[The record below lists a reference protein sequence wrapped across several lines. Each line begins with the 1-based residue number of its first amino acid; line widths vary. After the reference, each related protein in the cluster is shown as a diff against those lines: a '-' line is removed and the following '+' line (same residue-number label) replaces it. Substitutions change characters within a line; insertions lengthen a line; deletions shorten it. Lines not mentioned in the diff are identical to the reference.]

1 MNVERGGSVQ
11 IQCQVDAKPAVYS
24 VRWTRSGRFIA
35 TTFNHTLRSVTL
47 EDDGVY
53 VCSADNGL
61 GQVGEAELQL
71 DVLHPPIVTI
81 SESRKEVE
89 IGSSVSI
96 PCNVSAKPAPTSI
109 EWLKEGDAQFRSN
122 GPVLR
127 LNRVAAAENGRY
139 ICRATNMIAS
149 AERSGN
155 ATFQLLVKHE
165 PGSARISPE
174 EPIAVDEASITLTC
188 AADPPGW
195 PLPQY
200 RWWKAGAE
208 TTILASTSE
217 LTIHVAR
224 QNSEGTYYCQ
234 PSNELGTGGSSYVNL
249 RVFQP
254 PRFIGQL
261 PPVLQKKAQD
271 ADFNLTCSAQ
281 GKPKPSITW
290 LKDGVEILPGSSS
303 GSYDLAMDESEGR
316 NAIFTVRSTLRFHG
330 SERPALSQ
338 LTADDRGVYTCAFEN
353 QIRRI
358 ESTLTLKIEHAPILL
373 DHRPK
378 VASNVGSS
386 SVQLL
391 CQVQAYP
398 RPNFEWSLR
407 DVPIIGGGAV
417 SGTDSK
423 YEMNVTS
430 ITNVANGNDIYQGVL
445 RINDVKESDYGDY
458 TCKMWNAEGEN
469 AAAVRLQATSA
480 PEKPTNLRVVQSG
493 YDSLTLEWDEGF
505 NGGFETTI
513 YTVLY
518 TSASSLSDAGQQ
530 QQEDDCQYANPCV
543 IRGLEQLQ
551 SYTFQVRAEN
561 TKGKS
566 PLSNS
571 LTASTVV
578 DMSRIPEPKQVAYEP
593 KTKTISFNVESQL
606 PLMAMVESR
615 IDGDW
620 LLSQKISVRS
630 PLSREVLD
638 LVKDDVDDI
647 RIKLCLEM
655 NTTLCSE
662 PIVAVTGD
670 LIQEPTK
677 ALTELP
683 AKYMVAIIVACVVGS
698 LVFVLFAIFY
708 CYRRRRAQKLK
719 KLLEMEKAHSARPT
733 ITQQQ
738 QPPPPYYAG
747 LENKGRDQSL
757 MNTSHG
763 SMLDDTASKNAL
775 YATQNGYGYAV
786 ASAQNN
792 GHANGGGD
800 CKFRFID

>member
-1 MNVERGGSVQ
+1 MSILNF
-11 IQCQVDAKPAVYS
+11 ICLL
-24 VRWTRSGRFIA
+24 RFIQ
-35 TTFNHTLRSVTL
+35 T
-47 EDDGVY
+47 
-53 VCSADNGL
+53 
-61 GQVGEAELQL
+61 
-71 DVLHPPIVTI
+71 
-81 SESRKEVE
+81 
-89 IGSSVSI
+89 
-96 PCNVSAKPAPTSI
+96 NV
-109 EWLKEGDAQFRSN
+109 
-122 GPVLR
+122 
-127 LNRVAAAENGRY
+127 
-139 ICRATNMIAS
+139 
-149 AERSGN
+149 
-155 ATFQLLVKHE
+155 LLVH
-165 PGSARISPE
+165 
-174 EPIAVDEASITLTC
+174 
-188 AADPPGW
+188 
-195 PLPQY
+195 
-200 RWWKAGAE
+200 
-208 TTILASTSE
+208 
-217 LTIHVAR
+217 

-234 PSNELGTGGSSYVNL
+234 PNNDLGTGSSSYVNL

-271 ADFNLTCSAQ
+271 ADFNMTCSAQ

-303 GSYDLAMDESEGR
+303 GAYELVTDESEGR

-386 SVQLL
+386 SIQLL

-407 DVPIIGGGAV
+407 DVPIIGGG
-417 SGTDSK
+417 GDSK

-430 ITNVANGNDIYQGVL
+430 MTDNGHDIYQGIL

-493 YDSLTLEWDEGF
+493 YDSLALEWDEGF
-505 NGGFETTI
+505 NGGFENTI

-518 TSASSLSDAGQQ
+518 RAFSSSSNAGQ

-551 SYTFQVRAEN
+551 SYTIQVRAEN

-566 PLSNS
+566 PLSNA
-571 LTASTVV
+571 LTASTIV
-578 DMSRIPEPKQVAYEP
+578 DLSRIPEPKQVTFEP
-593 KTKTISFNVESQL
+593 KTKTISFNVDSQL

-620 LLSQKISVRS
+620 SLSQRISVRS
-630 PLSREVLD
+630 PVSREVLD
-638 LVKDDVDDI
+638 LVKDDVDDV

-662 PIVAVTGD
+662 AVVAVTGD

-677 ALTELP
+677 ALTDLP

-733 ITQQQ
+733 IGQQQQQQQ

-747 LENKGRDQSL
+747 LENKGRDASL
-757 MNTSHG
+757 MDTSHG
-763 SMLDDTASKNAL
+763 SMLDDAASKNAL

-786 ASAQNN
+786 GSAQNN
-792 GHANGGGD
+792 GHANGDWVNMAYTEHSYSNSNNGGSVNSQDSLWQLKLASQNGGVGGVNGGD
-800 CKFRFID
+800 HQLGNGALPDRSYHYDPMTHGGYGGFEDYSHYPPSTGDDYMQRNNYGAVTANGDPYAAVHKNGKRMEHLESTYHNVSGLPDPYMEAEPEEMKQHQQQQQQQQMAPPQHISLSFDESLESGYSTPNSRNRRVIREIIV